1 MRILSHMYHLGY
13 GWGGGSVT
21 MCLVL
26 EALRRRGH
34 EITLLLQ
41 RGEFD
46 SAQTHGGCE
55 FGIRDVFS
63 DPPPRQKRDLYEA
76 ADIILTQGEAT
87 IEALALCAN
96 YDKPLV
102 HMIHD
107 EGQLARYKAHPSHV
121 QLALYNA
128 QWVMEAAERKG
139 RYDNAM
145 VLYPLIEPAHYRVD
159 ETGDALVLVNCC
171 EEKGGQLFW
180 ELARLMPERR
190 FLGVYGGWGWQIIPK
205 PMLPNCE
212 VMDHT
217 LDPRDIYRQTRIVLM
232 PSQDLGTPRTIPW
245 TESYGRIGIEAA
257 ASGIPTI
264 AHPTP
269 GLMESL
275 GASGTFCDRYD
286 PSQWIEA
293 IRALDVEAEYADVSA
308 AALKR
313 SGELAPGPQL
323 DALELALEQVR
334 TDWAGRPAEQ
344 IDRGV
349 GDLGLTADGNGHLT
363 VRTLR
368 RVAGA
373 KPGDLLEV
381 TMERAKDLLRRR
393 LAECVEDDKAA
404 ETQGSGGELP
414 VGVVAKAKAGGGVLR
429 RAARAIGMCDATGP
443 VPR

>member
-232 PSQDLGTPRTIPW
+232 PSQDLGTPKTGNW
-245 TESYGRIGIEAA
+245 TESFGRIGIEAA

-269 GLMESL
+269 GLVESL
-275 GASGTFCDRYD
+275 GAAGTFCDRYE

-293 IRALDVEAEYADVSA
+293 IRLLDAKAEYAEVSA

-313 SGELAPGPQL
+313 SGELEPGPQL
-323 DALELALEQVR
+323 DALETALEQVR
-334 TDWAGRPAEQ
+334 TDLAGRPAGP
-344 IDRGV
+344 IDCGV
-349 GDLGLTADGNGHLT
+349 DDLGLTAQVNGHLT
-363 VRTLR
+363 VRALR
-368 RVAGA
+368 RVAGS

-381 TMERAKDLLRRR
+381 TGERAQDLLRRH
-393 LAECVEDDKAA
+393 LVELVEDDVAV
-404 ETQGSGGELP
+404 ETPASSDAKP
-414 VGVVAKAKAGGGVLR
+414 VGAAAKKPRKGLLARVRRKKAKR
-429 RAARAIGMCDATGP
+429 DAARP

>member
-1 MRILSHMYHLGY
+1 MKILSHLYHLGY

-26 EALRRRGH
+26 EVLRRRGH
-34 EITLLLQ
+34 SVTLLLQ
-41 RGEFD
+41 RGEFE
-46 SAQTHGGCE
+46 STQTHGGCE

-63 DPPPRQKRDLYEA
+63 DPPPRQKRDLYEE

-107 EGQLARYKAHPSHV
+107 EGQLEFYKAQPSRV

-128 QWVMEAAERKG
+128 RWVLEAAARKG

-145 VLYPLIEPAHYRVD
+145 VLYPLIEPSDYRVE
-159 ETGDALVLVNCC
+159 ETGDKIVLVNCN

-232 PSQDLGTPRTIPW
+232 PSQDLGTPKTGNW
-245 TESYGRIGIEAA
+245 TESFGRIGIEAA

-269 GLMESL
+269 GLVESL
-275 GASGTFCDRYD
+275 GAAGTFCDRYE

-293 IRALDVEAEYADVSA
+293 IRLLDAKAEYAEVSA

-313 SGELAPGPQL
+313 SGELEPGPQL
-323 DALELALEQVR
+323 DALETALEQVR
-334 TDWAGRPAEQ
+334 TDWAGRPAGP
-344 IDRGV
+344 IDCGV
-349 GDLGLTADGNGHLT
+349 DDLGLTAQVNGHLT
-363 VRTLR
+363 VRALR

-373 KPGDLLEV
+373 KPGDLFEV
-381 TMERAKDLLRRR
+381 TRERAKDLLHRC
-393 LAECVEDDKAA
+393 LAERVEDDMAA
-404 ETQGSGGELP
+404 ETQDSGGVIP
-414 VGVVAKAKAGGGVLR
+414 VGAVAKAGGGVLR
-429 RAARAIGMCDATGP
+429 RAARAIGM
-443 VPR
+443 